1 MTVAGTYQFRVRA
14 IPKDTEETAYITS
27 SDWVYSDELDI
38 DADEVCTL
46 SGGAVGGPDKADAL
60 TPSQLG
66 WIKDDEGWWYRN
78 TDGTYPIGTWKNIDG
93 RWYLFDFSGYM
104 LTGWQQKDGNYY
116 FLDMNGI
123 MQTGWLQDSRKW
135 YYLGMMESCIRD
147 GLQPET
153 ACTSLTRTEA
163 CIRAGCWTAAIGII

>member
-1 MTVAGTYQFRVRA
+1 MILPLMTTAGTYQFRVRA

-66 WIKDDEGWWYRN
+66 WIKDDEAG
-78 TDGTYPIGTWKNIDG
+78 GTGTQTAPIPSVHG
-93 RWYLFDFSGYM
+93 RT
-104 LTGWQQKDGNYY
+104 LTAG
-116 FLDMNGI
+116 GI
-123 MQTGWLQDSRKW
+123 
-135 YYLGMMESCIRD
+135 
-147 GLQPET
+147 
-153 ACTSLTRTEA
+153 SLISA
-163 CIRAGCWTAAIGII
+163 DIC

>member
-1 MTVAGTYQFRVRA
+1 MIRKMCIRDSLMTVAGTYQFRVRA

-66 WIKDDEGWWYRN
+66 WIKDCLLY
-78 TDGTYPIGTWKNIDG
+78 T
-93 RWYLFDFSGYM
+93 
-104 LTGWQQKDGNYY
+104 
-116 FLDMNGI
+116 
-123 MQTGWLQDSRKW
+123 SR
-135 YYLGMMESCIRD
+135 CV
-147 GLQPET
+147 
-153 ACTSLTRTEA
+153 
-163 CIRAGCWTAAIGII
+163 